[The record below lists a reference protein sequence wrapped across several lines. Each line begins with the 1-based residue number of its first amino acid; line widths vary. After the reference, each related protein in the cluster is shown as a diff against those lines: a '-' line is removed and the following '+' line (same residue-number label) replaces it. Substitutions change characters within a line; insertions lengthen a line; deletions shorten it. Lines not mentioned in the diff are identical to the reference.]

1 MRPVIAG
8 REVYDLT
15 QPLGPRTPR
24 SSDHPEVRI
33 DNVRWRSRHGLRT
46 STYTT
51 SVHVS
56 THVDAPNLYFADGPT
71 IDQIPLDRLCGT
83 AVIVD
88 VEREGWSEIGPA
100 DLEASAIAIE
110 KDDIV
115 VLRTGWH
122 RHYGDEE
129 RYILRPPGLN
139 KAGIDWLVDR
149 GVKLV
154 ASDTPSPE
162 HIFMRSRQWRDLR
175 PDVFGD
181 VQFDPDQ
188 FPPSYGHKTLFT
200 AGICLLEG
208 LGGEIDEI
216 VGRRVELV
224 ALPLLLE
231 GAEAVQARVI
241 ALVEPQ

>member
-1 MRPVIAG
+1 LG
-8 REVYDLT
+8 REIFDLT

-33 DNVRWRSRHGLRT
+33 DNIRWRSRHGLRT

-56 THVDAPNLYFADGPT
+56 THIDAPNLYFADGMT
-71 IDQIPLDRLCGT
+71 IDQVSLDRLCGT

-88 VEREGWSEIGPA
+88 AERDAWGEIGPA
-100 DLEASAIAIE
+100 DLEASPVPIG

-115 VLRTGWH
+115 LLRTGWH

-129 RYILRPPGLN
+129 RYILRSPGLN
-139 KAGIDWLVDR
+139 RDGVDWLVDR
-149 GVKLV
+149 GIKLV
-154 ASDTPSPE
+154 GADSPSPE
-162 HIFMRSRQWRDLR
+162 HIFMRSRQWRELR
-175 PDVFGD
+175 PDIFGD
-181 VQFDPDQ
+181 VDIDPER
-188 FPPSYGHKTLFT
+188 FPPSYGHKALFR

-208 LGGEIDEI
+208 LGGEIDQL

-241 ALVEPQ
+241 ALAEPT